1 MSANFVLPA
10 TFRAVG
16 VAKRF
21 FLRLTTAFFIVLRCH
36 CVGRGSSPYHHL
48 PATSVLRRG

>member
-1 MSANFVLPA
+1 MSANFVLPT

-36 CVGRGSSPYHHL
+36 DACRGSSPYHHL

>member
-1 MSANFVLPA
+1 MSANFVLPS

-36 CVGRGSSPYHHL
+36 YVSRGSVLTIIL
-48 PATSVLRRG
+48 PPPLF